1 MCGNGNCSW
10 ILIIILLLVCCC
22 GWGTNTGNNGGCG
35 CGGCGGC
42 DNNGCCCSHHPG
54 IFPGLRLPPGV
65 HIEVKFALWAS
76 EK

>member
-1 MCGNGNCSW
+1 MCGNNGNCSW

-42 DNNGCCCSHHPG
+42 VNNGCCWSHHPRV
-54 IFPGLRLPPGV
+54 FPRPRAPPGV
-65 HIEVKFALWAS
+65 HIESDVRPS
-76 EK
+76 GE